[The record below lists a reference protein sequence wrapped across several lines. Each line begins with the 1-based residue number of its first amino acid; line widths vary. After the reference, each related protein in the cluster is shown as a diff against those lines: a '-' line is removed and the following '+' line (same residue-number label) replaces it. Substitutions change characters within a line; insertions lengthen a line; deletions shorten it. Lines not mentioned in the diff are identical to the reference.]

1 VTIGESPGGVSQAAD
16 RGTLDAVTTAKEKL
30 RAAVEELSETE
41 VADALGYLASRHDV
55 EADLSR
61 EQRSRRRELRFV
73 AIGESSSGRTAAE
86 AEDLL
91 GDGCGR

>member
-1 VTIGESPGGVSQAAD
+1 VSQAAD
-16 RGTLDAVTTAKEKL
+16 RSTLDAVTTAKEKL
-30 RAAVEELSETE
+30 RAAVEELPETE
-41 VADALGYLASRHDV
+41 AADALGYLASRHEV
-55 EADLSR
+55 EPDLSR